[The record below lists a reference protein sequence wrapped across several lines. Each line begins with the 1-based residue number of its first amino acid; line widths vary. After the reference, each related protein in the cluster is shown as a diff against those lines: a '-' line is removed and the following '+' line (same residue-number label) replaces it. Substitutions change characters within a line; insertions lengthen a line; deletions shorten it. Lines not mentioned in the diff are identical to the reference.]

1 MLKLFQISI
10 NNFRKDTEVNLR
22 DLKFLNKIK
31 FRFSTQKRIII
42 LKLDLKV
49 IKAKFQNFYSF
60 HIF

>member
-10 NNFRKDTEVNLR
+10 NNFRKDIEVNLR

-49 IKAKFQNFYSF
+49 IKAKFQNF
-60 HIF
+60 